1 MKEECNSSLP
11 ISAQV
16 AAWLRDIE
24 QHQRDV
30 LSEWHR
36 HEATWAV
43 SLPELLG
50 VVQVPGKRIR
60 PRLFLLILGLCG
72 GGYGAAARDVAAAL
86 ELYHG
91 VTLMYDDIQD
101 NAQTRRGE
109 PAHYTTYGVSATM
122 SLCVILER
130 QVNRMLLES
139 SALERPVCL
148 ELIRRLNE
156 MHLEMGVGQMAETA
170 WVRDGVLDIA
180 GDLYWRMVASKTGAL
195 FAFAAE
201 TGAFLAGLPEAHQAQ
216 FRRFGERLGVL
227 FQVVDDFADIFLP
240 DTDGKPRRQDLREAK
255 RTLFLLE
262 VRRVLPEAERAELDR
277 LFLQARRT
285 EADVAW
291 LAARVATSGI
301 RAEGERVIQRQAA
314 DVRAELERLVGL
326 VIGEADANERG
337 RRGQF
342 AVALRELVMDVCRGN
357 G

>member
-50 VVQVPGKRIR
+50 VVEVPGKRIR

-180 GDLYWRMVASKTGAL
+180 GDLYWRMVA
-195 FAFAAE
+195 
-201 TGAFLAGLPEAHQAQ
+201 
-216 FRRFGERLGVL
+216 
-227 FQVVDDFADIFLP
+227 
-240 DTDGKPRRQDLREAK
+240 
-255 RTLFLLE
+255 
-262 VRRVLPEAERAELDR
+262 
-277 LFLQARRT
+277 
-285 EADVAW
+285 
-291 LAARVATSGI
+291 
-301 RAEGERVIQRQAA
+301 
-314 DVRAELERLVGL
+314 
-326 VIGEADANERG
+326 
-337 RRGQF
+337 
-342 AVALRELVMDVCRGN
+342 
-357 G
+357 